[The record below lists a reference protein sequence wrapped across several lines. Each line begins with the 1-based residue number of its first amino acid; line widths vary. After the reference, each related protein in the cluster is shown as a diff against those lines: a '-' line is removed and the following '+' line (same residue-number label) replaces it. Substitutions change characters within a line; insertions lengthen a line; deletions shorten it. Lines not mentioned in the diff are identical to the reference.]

1 MKNRK
6 RTAALLTA
14 GLLVLG
20 MGATVG
26 MTANAAGSITVE
38 YAADGD
44 NAHVYKAY
52 AIITGDLSTDDNQ
65 TLSNLKWGDDIDS
78 TNLITTLVAKQG
90 DLGISGLTASS
101 TIDDVAKKLAA
112 LKEVS
117 KKSELELL
125 AKIIGDSNNHILKTG
140 KGTALAKDDTNKRY
154 KASGLTDGWYLIKDD
169 LNPTAEGS
177 VVSANLLQITKVASD
192 TTTIKPKYSLPT
204 LDKVIYDAADTADP
218 EKELNTASIGDIVT
232 YKLKTVVPNMTGY
245 TKYFFIVNDT
255 LSKGLTY
262 NGDMAVTFDTGTV
275 TALTLDDDGP
285 TGPHAGDF
293 YIEESAY
300 SDTDGTT
307 IKVVFKDFYT
317 KFKSVDAGTPITLT
331 YTATLNNNAV
341 IGVGTDA
348 AGNPNT
354 ASLTYSNNP
363 NVTQTP
369 KDEDTPDEPGTGTPT
384 GKTPDDTVK
393 TFTTSILINKV
404 DAANHTTT
412 LNGVSFRLTGTGL
425 KAVLNEEGLYV
436 KDDSADPAY
445 YLLTDGTYTDVAPG
459 TDTTNY
465 PDTAYASTTD
475 KYAFTATANIDTT
488 NPPVKVDTYG
498 VTADGGKLTFKG
510 LGKGDYTLTEVA
522 TIDKYNLLLSP
533 VTFSIDYSLNE
544 ATGSCTWS
552 YSPELSF
559 TDNNKLTIENSKG
572 SILPSTGGMGTKL
585 FFIVGTV
592 LAIGSG
598 IYLVTKKRMS
608 GIEQ

>member
-38 YAADGD
+38 YAADSD
-44 NAHVYKAY
+44 SAHVYKAY
-52 AIITGDLSTDDNQ
+52 AIITGDLSTDDNEEI
-65 TLSNLKWGDDIDS
+65 LSNLKWGDDIDS

-101 TIDDVAKKLAA
+101 TRDDVAKKLAA
-112 LKEVS
+112 LTADN
-117 KKSELELL
+117 KKSERELL
-125 AKIIGDSNNHILKTG
+125 AKIIGDSDNHILKDG
-140 KGTALAKDDTNKRY
+140 SGTALAKDDANKRY

-192 TTTIKPKYSLPT
+192 ATTIKPKYSLPT
-204 LDKVIYDAADTADP
+204 LDKVIYDAADASDS
-218 EKELNTASIGDIVT
+218 EKELNTANIGDIVT

-262 NGDMAVTFDTGTV
+262 NGDMAVTYGTGTG

-285 TGPHAGDF
+285 AGPHTGDF

-300 SDTDGTT
+300 SNTAGTT

-317 KFKSVDAGTPITLT
+317 KFKSVNAGTPITLT

-341 IGVGTDA
+341 IGVGTDT

-369 KDEDTPDEPGTGTPT
+369 KDEGTPDEPGTGTPT

-404 DAANHTTT
+404 DAANNATT
-412 LNGVSFRLTGTGL
+412 LDGVSFRLTGTGL
-425 KAVLNEEGLYV
+425 KAVVNESGLYV
-436 KDDSADPAY
+436 KNSEANPAY
-445 YLLTDGTYTDVAPG
+445 YLLTNGTYTDVAPG
-459 TDTTNY
+459 DDDTNY
-465 PDTAYASTTD
+465 PASVYASND
-475 KYAFTATANIDTT
+475 KYAFTATANISGS
-488 NPPVKVDTYG
+488 PVKVDTYG

-510 LGKGDYTLTEVA
+510 LGKGNYTLTEVA

-533 VTFSIDYSLNE
+533 VTFSIDYSLDE
-544 ATGSCTWS
+544 VAGSCTWS
-552 YSPELSF
+552 YSPGVSF

>member
-38 YAADGD
+38 YAADSD
-44 NAHVYKAY
+44 SAHVYKAY

-65 TLSNLKWGDDIDS
+65 TLSNLKWGDDDIDS
-78 TNLITTLVAKQG
+78 TNLITALVANKEG
-90 DLGISGLTASS
+90 LGIDLSASS
-101 TIDDVAKKLAA
+101 TIDDVAKELAA
-112 LKEVS
+112 LTADN
-117 KKSELELL
+117 KKSERELL
-125 AKIIGDSNNHILKTG
+125 AKIIGDSDNHILKTG
-140 KGTALAKDDTNKRY
+140 KGTALAKDDTNKQY

-177 VVSANLLQITKVASD
+177 VASANLLQITKVASD
-192 TTTIKPKYSLPT
+192 ATTIKPKYSLPT
-204 LDKVIYDAADTADP
+204 LDKVIYDAADATP

-262 NGDMAVTFDTGTV
+262 NGDMAVTYGTGAG

-285 TGPHAGDF
+285 TGPHDGDF

-300 SDTDGTT
+300 SETAGTT
-307 IKVVFKDFYT
+307 IKVVFKNFYT

-341 IGVGTDA
+341 IGVGTDE

-354 ASLTYSNNP
+354 ASLKYSNNP

-369 KDEDTPDEPGTGTPT
+369 KDVDTPDEPGTGTPT

-404 DAANHTTT
+404 DAANHETT
-412 LNGVSFRLTGTGL
+412 LDGVSFRLTGSGL

-459 TDTTNY
+459 TNTTNY

-498 VTADGGKLTFKG
+498 VTADGGKLTFSG

-552 YSPELSF
+552 YSPTSSF
-559 TDNNKLTIENSKG
+559 TENNKLTIENSKG

>member
-38 YAADGD
+38 YAADSD
-44 NAHVYKAY
+44 SAHVYKAY
-52 AIITGDLSTDDNQ
+52 AIITGDLSTDDNEEI
-65 TLSNLKWGDDIDS
+65 LSNLKWGDDIDS

-101 TIDDVAKKLAA
+101 TRDDVAKKLAA
-112 LKEVS
+112 LTADN
-117 KKSELELL
+117 KKSERELL
-125 AKIIGDSNNHILKTG
+125 AKIIGDSDNHILKDG
-140 KGTALAKDDTNKRY
+140 SGTALAKDDANKRY

-192 TTTIKPKYSLPT
+192 ATTIKPKYSLPT
-204 LDKVIYDAADTADP
+204 LDKVIYDAADASDS

-262 NGDMAVTFDTGTV
+262 NGDMAVTYGTGTG

-285 TGPHAGDF
+285 TGPHTGDF

-300 SDTDGTT
+300 SNTTGTT

-331 YTATLNNNAV
+331 YTATLNNNAI
-341 IGVGTDA
+341 IGVGTDT

-369 KDEDTPDEPGTGTPT
+369 KDEGTPDEPGTGTPT

-404 DAANHTTT
+404 DAANNATT
-412 LNGVSFRLTGTGL
+412 LDGVSFRLTGSGL
-425 KAVLNEEGLYV
+425 KAVVNESGLYV
-436 KDDSADPAY
+436 KNSEANPAY
-445 YLLTDGTYTDVAPG
+445 YLLTNGTYTNVAPG
-459 TDTTNY
+459 ADNTNY
-465 PDTAYASTTD
+465 PASVYASND
-475 KYAFTATANIDTT
+475 KYAFTATANISGS
-488 NPPVKVDTYG
+488 PVKVDTYG

-510 LGKGDYTLTEVA
+510 LGKGNYTLTEVA

-533 VTFSIDYSLNE
+533 VTFSIDYSLDE
-544 ATGSCTWS
+544 VTGSCTWK

-559 TDNNKLTIENSKG
+559 TDNKLTIENSKG

>member
-44 NAHVYKAY
+44 SAHVYKAY
-52 AIITGDLSTDDNQ
+52 AIITGDLSTGDNQ

-78 TNLITTLVAKQG
+78 TNLITVLVSKQG

-112 LKEVS
+112 LTEDN
-117 KKSELELL
+117 KKSERELL

-140 KGTALAKDDTNKRY
+140 SGTALAKDDTNKQY
-154 KASGLTDGWYLIKDD
+154 KASNLTDGWYLIKDD

-204 LDKVIYDAADTADP
+204 LDKVIYDAADATDH

-232 YKLKTVVPNMTGY
+232 YKLKTVVPNLTGY

-262 NGDMAVTFDTGTV
+262 NRDMAVTYGTGTSS
-275 TALTLDDDGP
+275 TTLTLDDDGP
-285 TGPHAGDF
+285 TGPHTGDF

-300 SDTDGTT
+300 DETDGTA

-341 IGVGTDA
+341 IGVGTDT

-404 DAANHTTT
+404 DAANHETT
-412 LNGVSFRLTGTGL
+412 LDGVSFRLTGSGL
-425 KAVLNEEGLYV
+425 KAVVNESGLYV
-436 KDDSADPAY
+436 KNSAADPAY
-445 YLLTDGTYTDVAPG
+445 YLLTNGTYTDVAPG
-459 TDTTNY
+459 TDDTNY
-465 PDTAYASTTD
+465 PASVYASND
-475 KYAFTATANIDTT
+475 KYAFTATANISGS
-488 NPPVKVDTYG
+488 PVKVDTYG

-510 LGKGDYTLTEVA
+510 LGKGNYTLTEVA

-559 TDNNKLTIENSKG
+559 TNNNKLTIENSKG

>member
-1 MKNRK
+1 MITKK
-6 RTAALLTA
+6 RAAAILTA
-14 GLLVLG
+14 GLLSVSV
-20 MGATVG
+20 GASMG
-26 MTANAAGSITVE
+26 MTAFAGSITIKNAGE
-38 YAADGD
+38 GD
-44 NAHVYKAY
+44 IAHSYKAY
-52 AIITGDLSTDDNQ
+52 AIITGTLSTDGK
-65 TLSNLKWGDDIDS
+65 TLSNLAWGTDIN
-78 TNLITTLVAKQG
+78 TANLIATLQANKTA
-90 DLGISGLTASS
+90 LGITLGDSPSV
-101 TIDDVAKKLAA
+101 DDVANALSKVEDAKK
-112 LKEVS
+112 
-117 KKSELELL
+117 LELL
-125 AKIIGDSNNHILKTG
+125 ARIIGDDDNHIITG
-140 KGTALAKDDTNKRY
+140 SGSSLAQNSTTKYYESGT
-154 KASGLTDGWYLIKDD
+154 LTDGWYLITDSASLTGDGK
-169 LNPTAEGS
+169 
-177 VVSANLLQITKVASD
+177 VRSANLLQVTASE
-192 TTTIKPKYSLPT
+192 TIEPKYSLPT
-204 LDKVIYDAADTADP
+204 LDKVIYDAADASDS

-262 NGDMAVTFDTGTV
+262 NGDMAVTYGTGTG
-275 TALTLDDDGP
+275 TALTLDDDGL
-285 TGPHAGDF
+285 TGPHTGDF

-300 SDTDGTT
+300 SNTTGTT

-341 IGVGTDA
+341 IGVGTDT

-369 KDEDTPDEPGTGTPT
+369 KDEGTPDEPGTGTPT

-404 DAANHTTT
+404 DAANNATT
-412 LNGVSFRLTGTGL
+412 LDGVSFRLTGSGL
-425 KAVLNEEGLYV
+425 KAVVNESGLYV
-436 KDDSADPAY
+436 KNSEANPAY
-445 YLLTDGTYTDVAPG
+445 YLLTNGTYTNVAPG
-459 TDTTNY
+459 ADNTNY
-465 PDTAYASTTD
+465 PASVYASND
-475 KYAFTATANIDTT
+475 KYAFTATANISGS
-488 NPPVKVDTYG
+488 PVKVDTYG

-510 LGKGDYTLTEVA
+510 LGKGNYTLTEVA

-533 VTFSIDYSLNE
+533 VTFSIDYSLDE
-544 ATGSCTWS
+544 VTGSCTWS
-552 YSPELSF
+552 YSPGVSF